1 MEINLILLILLAV
14 ILFFLLKILKDIKK
28 GFESVKLRQ
37 DYIENKIDDL
47 K

>member
-1 MEINLILLILLAV
+1 MEINFVLFLFLVV
-14 ILFFLLKILKDIKK
+14 ILFFLFKISKDIKE
-28 GFESVKLRQ
+28 GFESIKSRQ

>member
-1 MEINLILLILLAV
+1 MEINFILFLLLVV
-14 ILFFLLKILKDIKK
+14 ILFFLVKISKDIKK
-28 GFESVKLRQ
+28 GFESIKSRQ

>member
-1 MEINLILLILLAV
+1 MEIDLILLILLIV
-14 ILFFLLKILKDIKK
+14 ILFFLFKISKDIKQ
-28 GFESVKLRQ
+28 GFESIKSRQ